1 MYCDDAAQLLQAK
14 QVTDTPIEPTT
25 AVALPVGDDRI
36 PEGNRQGDHNK
47 AVSAHLLA
55 IVYFMTETGICS
67 RERYDAKYTEALS
80 CVDEWSA
87 EERDK
92 LLDQLKTLK
101 SALGTDET

>member
-1 MYCDDAAQLLQAK
+1 
-14 QVTDTPIEPTT
+14 
-25 AVALPVGDDRI
+25 
-36 PEGNRQGDHNK
+36 
-47 AVSAHLLA
+47 
-55 IVYFMTETGICS
+55 MTETGICS